1 MRVEI
6 LGTPVDALSFEKTL
20 AMARHAM
27 RERRILHQVSL
38 NVAKLVK
45 MRSNAVLRDDV
56 LASSIISADGMGIV
70 LAGRFLGQPLPG
82 RVAGVDLMLAVM
94 QVCAEDGFRPYFLGA
109 KPEVVETAARIACQ
123 RFPGLIMAGTRD
135 GYFSEKD
142 EEAVVREIVASG
154 ADCLFIA
161 MPTPRKERF
170 LNRYR
175 NSLGVS
181 FIMGVGGSLDVLA
194 GRVQRAP
201 LWLQRTGL
209 EWAYRVFQEPRR
221 MFWRYASTNAVF
233 AMLFIAAL
241 ADRNFRAR
249 RLT

>member
-6 LGTPVDALSFEKTL
+6 LRTPVDSLSFEETL
-20 AMARHAM
+20 TMARLAM
-27 RERRILHQVSL
+27 RERRMLHQVSL
-38 NVAKLVK
+38 NVAKLVR
-45 MRSNAVLRDDV
+45 MRSDAVLRSDV

-82 RVAGVDLMLAVM
+82 RVAGVDLMLAVI

-109 KPEVVETAARIACQ
+109 KPEVVETAARIAGQ
-123 RFPGLIMAGTRD
+123 RFPGLIVAGIRD

-142 EEAVVREIVASG
+142 EEAVVQEIAVSG

-194 GRVQRAP
+194 GTVRRAP
-201 LWLQRTGL
+201 LWLQRTGF

-233 AMLFIAAL
+233 AMLLIAEL
-241 ADRNFRAR
+241 ARHFRNWK
-249 RLT
+249 LT